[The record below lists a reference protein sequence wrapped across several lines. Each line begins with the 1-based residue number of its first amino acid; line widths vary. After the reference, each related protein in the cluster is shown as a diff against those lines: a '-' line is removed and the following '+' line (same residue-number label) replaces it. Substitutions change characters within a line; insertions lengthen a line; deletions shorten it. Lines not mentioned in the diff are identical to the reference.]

1 MARRRYQQGS
11 IRQVGTRRPKWILI
25 FREDVVETDGAIARP
40 QRKVE
45 LGTIE
50 EIPTKRLARRKADEV
65 LRKVGINDT
74 SYRPGRL
81 VTLTEFSERWKRD
94 VMVHLKD
101 GTQEKARQH
110 LSAHLLPAFG
120 AATLDQIGQEDVQML
135 VTSLSKRMN
144 SHSIKNV
151 LGTLGSIT
159 RTARSWDYSVGRW
172 HLDDLV
178 LPRAGVKRERH
189 FEIAEVCEVLLRAA
203 QPWRAVFA
211 LGAFGALRGQ
221 EIRGLLAKDLNVK
234 DGTLR
239 VRQSVSSTSSRSIQ
253 STKGTRSDRTI
264 PMAPPLQAILEEH
277 MRTTWRDNPLG
288 LVFCTAA
295 GRPLSHTKILEDH
308 LWPLLDA
315 CKIKRRGLHS
325 FRHTATSI
333 LIDAGV
339 PLPLVREIVG
349 HASVSTTLGIYGHV
363 VRPEHREAMAK
374 VAEALQF
381 VFPVVTNFGGKL
393 VTVQ

>member
-1 MARRRYQQGS
+1 MARRRYQNGS

-25 FREDVVETDGAIARP
+25 YREDVVEGDAIARP

-45 LGTIE
+45 LGTLE
-50 EIPTKRLARRKADEV
+50 EIPTKRLARRRADEV
-65 LRKVGINDT
+65 LRAVGINDT

-81 VTLTEFSERWKRD
+81 VTLEEFAERWKRD
-94 VMVHLKD
+94 VMVHLKE
-101 GTQEKARQH
+101 GTQEKAKQH
-110 LSAHLLPAFG
+110 LAAHLIPAFG
-120 AATLDQIGQEDVQML
+120 TTTLDRIGQEDVQQF
-135 VTSLSKRMN
+135 VTRLAARMN

-159 RTARSWDYSVGRW
+159 KTARVWDYSVGRW

-189 FEIAEVCEVLLRAA
+189 FEIAEVREVLLRAT
-203 QPWRAVFA
+203 QPWRAVYA

-221 EIRGLLAKDLNVK
+221 EIRGLLAKDLNFK
-234 DGTLR
+234 EGTLR
-239 VRQSVSSTSSRSIQ
+239 VRQSISSTSKRSIQ
-253 STKGTRSDRTI
+253 SVKATRSDRTI

-288 LVFCTAA
+288 LVFCTQA
-295 GRPLSHTKILEDH
+295 GRPVSHTKILEDH
-308 LWPLLDA
+308 LHPLLDNLQIE
-315 CKIKRRGLHS
+315 KRGLHS

-349 HASVSTTLGIYGHV
+349 HASVSTTVGIYGHV
-363 VRPEHREAMAK
+363 VRPEHRAAMAK
-374 VAEALQF
+374 LSDALQI
-381 VFPVVTNFGGKL
+381 VFPVVTGFGGKPL
-393 VTVQ
+393 QVQ

>member
-25 FREDVVETDGAIARP
+25 FREDVVQPDGTIARP

-45 LGTIE
+45 LGTLE
-50 EIPTKRLARRKADEV
+50 EIPTKRLAQRRAAQV
-65 LRKVGINDT
+65 LQSVGINDHG
-74 SYRPGRL
+74 YRPGRL
-81 VTLTEFSERWKRD
+81 VTLQEFAERWKRD
-94 VMVHLKD
+94 VMVHLKE

-110 LSAHLLPAFG
+110 LSAHLIPAFG
-120 AATLDQIGQEDVQML
+120 SSTLDQIGQEEVQCF
-135 VTSLSKRMN
+135 VTRLASRMN

-159 RTARSWDYSVGRW
+159 KTAKSWDYSVGRW

-178 LPRAGVKRERH
+178 LPRSEVKRERH
-189 FEIAEVCEVLLRAA
+189 FEIAEVRAVLLRAA
-203 QPWRAVFA
+203 QPWKAIYA

-221 EIRGLLAKDLNVK
+221 EIRGLLAKDLNFK

-239 VRQSVSSTSSRSIQ
+239 VRQSVSSTSKRSIQ
-253 STKGTRSDRTI
+253 TTKGTRSDRTI

-277 MRTTWRDNPLG
+277 MRTTWRENKLG
-288 LVFCTAA
+288 LVFCTKA

-315 CKIKRRGLHS
+315 LKIERRGLHS

-333 LIDAGV
+333 LIDSGV

-349 HASVSTTLGIYGHV
+349 HASVTTTLGIYGHV
-363 VRPEHREAMAK
+363 VRPEHREAMQK
-374 VAEALQF
+374 VADVLL
-381 VFPVVTNFGGKL
+381 PVVTEFGGNSL
-393 VTVQ
+393 MVQ